1 MILLIKY
8 LVIFVWV
15 NNEECCKKMAK
26 DYNYNKVFKKKYDII
41 VIGAGHAGCEA
52 SLAPARMGFDV
63 LTMTVNLDHVA
74 FMPCNPSLGG
84 PGKGHI
90 VREIDALGGEMAINM
105 DETMLQIRMLNTAKG
120 PAVHGLR
127 GQADKKKYHTRMKQ
141 VLEEQ
146 ENLDLKQEIAETLVV
161 EDGEI
166 KGVISKT
173 GILFKAKK
181 VVITTGTFLKGKVII
196 GEATFNSG
204 PNQQY
209 PANKLSESLKE
220 LGFNLRRFKTG
231 TPPRVNKRSIDFTK
245 MHEQT
250 GDEGLAFSFDSPPL
264 TRDQVSCYLTYT
276 NEETHEIIRD
286 NKMRTPLFSGV
297 IEGVGPRYCPSI
309 EDKVV
314 RFPDKDRHQLFLEP
328 EGELTGE
335 YYISGLPTSL
345 PEDVQYEILKTISG
359 LEEAEIMRPAYA
371 IEYDC
376 LDPNELKLSLE
387 TKNIKGVYSAGQI
400 NGTSGYEEAG
410 GQGIIAGINAA
421 LSLKGEE
428 PLILDRSQAYI
439 GVLIDD
445 LVTKGTEEPYRIM
458 TSRAEYRLILRQ
470 DNADLRLKEI
480 GYNLGLISEERYQKF
495 LDKKHDIE
503 RTLEFLR
510 DFQVT
515 PTPENR
521 EKLKSLDSGALKK
534 PVKLAKLLKRPEVE
548 YDDLKFFAPDLPEVS
563 QEVKEQVNIQT
574 KYKGYIDRQESQIE
588 QFKKMEDKLI
598 PKDIDYDQ
606 LENLRLEAR
615 EKLDKI
621 RPRSLGQASRISGV
635 SPADISV
642 LMIYIE
648 QQEREQKSNESE
660 QENE

>member
-1 MILLIKY
+1 MEK
-8 LVIFVWV
+8 
-15 NNEECCKKMAK
+15 N
-26 DYNYNKVFKKKYDII
+26 YNYNKVFDKEYDII

-52 SLAPARMGFDV
+52 SLAPARMGYDV

-127 GQADKKKYHTRMKQ
+127 GQADKKQYHTRMKQ

-146 ENLDLKQEIAETLVV
+146 KNLDLKQEIAETLVV

-181 VVITTGTFLKGKVII
+181 VVMTTGTFLKGKVII
-196 GEATFNSG
+196 GEATFNAG

-209 PANKLSESLKE
+209 PANKLSESLKDI
-220 LGFNLRRFKTG
+220 GFDLRRFKTG
-231 TPPRVNKRSIDFTK
+231 TPPRVNKRSIDFSK

-250 GDEGLAFSFDSPPL
+250 GDEGLSFSFDSPPL
-264 TRDQVSCYLTYT
+264 KRDQVSCYLTYT
-276 NEETHEIIRD
+276 NEETHKIIRD

-345 PEDVQYEILKTISG
+345 PEDVQYEILKTIPG
-359 LEEAEIMRPAYA
+359 LEEAEIMRAAYA

-376 LDPNELKLSLE
+376 LDPSELKLSLE
-387 TKNIKGVYSAGQI
+387 TKRVKGLYSAGQI

-410 GQGIIAGINAA
+410 GQGIVAGINAA
-421 LSLKGEE
+421 LSLKDEE

-445 LVTKGTEEPYRIM
+445 LVTKGTEEPYRMM

-480 GYNLGLISEERYQKF
+480 GYNLGLISEDRYQKY

-521 EKLKSLDSGALKK
+521 EHLKSLDSGALKK

-548 YDDLKFFAPDLPEVS
+548 YDDLKFFTSELPEVS
-563 QEVKEQVNIQT
+563 EEIKEQVTIQT
-574 KYKGYIDRQESQIE
+574 KYKGYIDRQESQVE

-598 PKDIDYDQ
+598 PQDIDYDE

-648 QQEREQKSNESE
+648 QQEREKKSQESE
-660 QENE
+660 NKDE

>member
-1 MILLIKY
+1 MEK
-8 LVIFVWV
+8 
-15 NNEECCKKMAK
+15 N
-26 DYNYNKVFKKKYDII
+26 YNYYKEFEKEYDII

-63 LTMTVNLDHVA
+63 LTMTVNLDHIA

-495 LDKKHDIE
+495 LDKKQDIE

-510 DFQVT
+510 DVQVT

-648 QQEREQKSNESE
+648 QQEREKKESDNKDE
-660 QENE
+660 

>member
-1 MILLIKY
+1 MDFHKY
-8 LVIFVWV
+8 PK
-15 NNEECCKKMAK
+15 E
-26 DYNYNKVFKKKYDII
+26 YDVI

-52 SLAPARMGFDV
+52 SLAPARMGLKT
-63 LTMTVNLDHVA
+63 LTLTVSLDHVA

-84 PGKGHI
+84 PGKSHI
-90 VREIDALGGEMAINM
+90 VREIDALGGEMARNM
-105 DETMLQIRMLNTAKG
+105 DQTMIQIRMLNTSKG

-127 GQADKKKYHTRMKQ
+127 GQSDKDEYHKRMKQ
-141 VLEEQ
+141 VLEQ
-146 ENLDLKQEIAETLVV
+146 EDNIDLKQQIAEEIIV
-161 EDGEI
+161 EEGEV
-166 KGVISKT
+166 KGVVTKT
-173 GILFKAKK
+173 GVFFPGKK
-181 VVITTGTFLKGKVII
+181 VILTTGTFLKGRIII
-196 GEATFNSG
+196 GEAKFNAG

-209 PANKLSESLKE
+209 PANKLSGSLKE
-220 LGFNLRRFKTG
+220 LGINLRRFKTG
-231 TPPRVNKRSIDFTK
+231 TPPRVSKKSMDFSK
-245 MHEQT
+245 MEPQP
-250 GDEGLAFSFDSPPL
+250 GEEGLSFSYESEAL
-264 TRDQVSCYLTYT
+264 TGEQVMCYLTYT
-276 NEETHEIIRD
+276 TEETHRIID
-286 NKMRTPLFSGV
+286 QNKARTPLFSGV

-345 PEDVQYEILKTISG
+345 PEDVQYEILKTIPG
-359 LEEAEIMRPAYA
+359 LEKAEIMRAAYA

-387 TKNIKGVYSAGQI
+387 TKRINGLYSAGQI

-421 LSLKGEE
+421 LSLQDEE

-458 TSRAEYRLILRQ
+458 TSRAEYRLVLRQ

-480 GYNLGLISEERYQKF
+480 GHDLGLISDERYQKF
-495 LDKKHDIE
+495 LEKRNDIE
-503 RTLEFLR
+503 RTLEYLR
-510 DFQVT
+510 DYQVT

-521 EKLKSLDSGALKK
+521 EELKSLDSGTLKK

-648 QQEREQKSNESE
+648 QQEREKKESDNKDE
-660 QENE
+660 